1 MMIDKQD
8 VLSIWHE
15 TRSLRRTAATL
26 GLSTQT
32 VRRILL
38 DAGEA
43 CAEEA
48 TNIRLRLDAGET
60 PEAIASALGVTV
72 KTVRA
77 YCPYQRGSYAVGEKT
92 EEALKVASWRE
103 RKKRNSPP
111 PAT

>member
-8 VLSIWHE
+8 VLSVWQE
-15 TRSLRRTAATL
+15 TRSIRRTAATL

-43 CAEEA
+43 CTEEA
-48 TNIRLRLDAGET
+48 TNIQLRLDAGET

-92 EEALKVASWRE
+92 EGALKVASWRE
-103 RKKRNSPP
+103 RKRQKRSAPN
-111 PAT
+111 A